1 VFGKNEVTSADY
13 IHLHKQCSIDALL
26 DKTIAYMLFL
36 QSVSEK
42 AEKIPNTTSE
52 DKEPHDETKK
62 QLESCPLRVEE
73 LDQPGHLLIKMLC
86 EDYEVFLEIAHV
98 LKGLD
103 VSILK
108 GVLEHRSAKLW
119 ASFVIEA
126 SGGLSQ
132 MQILRP
138 LMHLL
143 HRRWS

>member
-1 VFGKNEVTSADY
+1 MCF
-13 IHLHKQCSIDALL
+13 IQ
-26 DKTIAYMLFL
+26 
-36 QSVSEK
+36 
-42 AEKIPNTTSE
+42 
-52 DKEPHDETKK
+52 
-62 QLESCPLRVEE
+62 
-73 LDQPGHLLIKMLC
+73 MLC
-86 EDYEVFLEIAHV
+86 EDYEVFLEMAHV

-119 ASFVIEA
+119 ASFVIEVYIKDSCFQPILEWWCIKDRLRIRAYFEESYLCCTLPYYSQA

-132 MQILRP
+132 MQILCP

>member
-1 VFGKNEVTSADY
+1 M
-13 IHLHKQCSIDALL
+13 
-26 DKTIAYMLFL
+26 AYMLFL

-42 AEKIPNTTSE
+42 AEKIPNTITSAN
-52 DKEPHDETKK
+52 KELHDETKK

-86 EDYEVFLEIAHV
+86 EDYEVFLEMAHV

-103 VSILK
+103 VRILK

-132 MQILRP
+132 MQILCP

>member
-1 VFGKNEVTSADY
+1 
-13 IHLHKQCSIDALL
+13 
-26 DKTIAYMLFL
+26 
-36 QSVSEK
+36 
-42 AEKIPNTTSE
+42 
-52 DKEPHDETKK
+52 
-62 QLESCPLRVEE
+62 
-73 LDQPGHLLIKMLC
+73 
-86 EDYEVFLEIAHV
+86 V

-119 ASFVIEA
+119 ASFVIEVHHRLSCFQPILEWCIKDRLCILPCYSQA

-132 MQILRP
+132 MQILCP